1 MSKYG
6 DLVAKERKG
15 PKLDQSQLG
24 GWATIAAA
32 YRELDP
38 DVTYAAFR
46 ARIVNGGK
54 SVVEAGTMPRSP
66 RGRPRK
72 IV

>member
-1 MSKYG
+1 MGMFK
-6 DLVAKERKG
+6 DLMREQTKVAKIDK
-15 PKLDQSQLG
+15 DQLG
-24 GWATIAAA
+24 GWSSLAAA

-46 ARIVNGGK
+46 ARVLAGK
-54 SVVEAGTMPRSP
+54 NVIEAGTMTRSP

-72 IV
+72 QS